1 VQLDSI
7 AEPTSRFAEH
17 LRALVDADDSTPA
30 ALEELSRHRPG
41 SGSDIEHNGVSIC
54 LDSRDEELP
63 PARVLPE
70 GQQRG
75 VPVIRR
81 AEWRKELAGGDDH
94 ATILARVA
102 EPEEVARV
110 AAIATA
116 HADADETVSGVV
128 PAQPA
133 QGSVVYLCSYDD
145 GRSRS
150 WLVVDSEGRPL
161 ADRAAVREVVS
172 LAALCELAED
182 AAGGGDV
189 PELRR
194 RLRELRLTEAPEG
207 IEEAERA
214 AEALE
219 EAIAPA
225 PRVASAGYLDA
236 VGAAAR
242 RLEQALGETGGSP
255 FAAAMQAA
263 AGAAEALAAD
273 VLANYK
279 VPLR

>member
-1 VQLDSI
+1 
-7 AEPTSRFAEH
+7 
-17 LRALVDADDSTPA
+17 
-30 ALEELSRHRPG
+30 
-41 SGSDIEHNGVSIC
+41 
-54 LDSRDEELP
+54 
-63 PARVLPE
+63 
-70 GQQRG
+70 
-75 VPVIRR
+75 
-81 AEWRKELAGGDDH
+81 
-94 ATILARVA
+94 VA

-110 AAIATA
+110 AAIASA
-116 HADADETVSGVV
+116 HADGDETVSGVV

-133 QGSVVYLCSYDD
+133 RGSVVYLCSYDD

-150 WLVVDSEGRPL
+150 WLVVDGEGRPL

-207 IEEAERA
+207 IEEAELA
-214 AEALE
+214 AVALE

-225 PRVASAGYLDA
+225 PRVASADYLDA

-242 RLEQALGETGGSP
+242 RLELALGETGGSP

-279 VPLR
+279 VSLR

>member
-1 VQLDSI
+1 V
-7 AEPTSRFAEH
+7 
-17 LRALVDADDSTPA
+17 
-30 ALEELSRHRPG
+30 G
-41 SGSDIEHNGVSIC
+41 
-54 LDSRDEELP
+54 
-63 PARVLPE
+63 
-70 GQQRG
+70 
-75 VPVIRR
+75 
-81 AEWRKELAGGDDH
+81 
-94 ATILARVA
+94 

-110 AAIATA
+110 AAIATS
-116 HADADETVSGVV
+116 HAGADETVSGVV

-133 QGSVVYLCSYDD
+133 HGRVVFLCAFDA

-150 WLVVDSEGRPL
+150 WLVVDRDGQPL
-161 ADRAAVREVVS
+161 VERAAVREVVS
-172 LAALCELAED
+172 LAALCELAEE

-225 PRVASAGYLDA
+225 PRLASADYLDA

-242 RLEQALGETGGSP
+242 RLEQVLGETGGSP